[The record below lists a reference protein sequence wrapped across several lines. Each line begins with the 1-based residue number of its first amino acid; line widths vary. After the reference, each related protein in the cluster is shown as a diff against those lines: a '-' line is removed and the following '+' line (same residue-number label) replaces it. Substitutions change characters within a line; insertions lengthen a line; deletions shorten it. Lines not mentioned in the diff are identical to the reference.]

1 MAIQFGTDGWRA
13 LIAEEYTFAN
23 VAKVLQAFCDL
34 QREGREKGVY
44 VGYDRRFQSR
54 RFAETAAEV
63 LLGNGFKVFL
73 SEDFC
78 PTPCISWMTKQ
89 REGLAGV
96 VITASHNPAAWNG
109 VKFKESY
116 GGSASPDFTSQI
128 EVRIA
133 ENDLDDRSPHRLALA
148 AGEKKGLLEYFD
160 PHGAYLKQLQKM
172 VDLKLIQK
180 AKLKVVVDP
189 MHGAGCGYFSKL
201 LGKQAIEIRG
211 DDNPSFGGV
220 NPEPIEKNLALAAAE
235 VKKAK
240 AHIGLATDGDA
251 DRIGA
256 IDEKGRFVDSHHIFA
271 LILRHL
277 SQVKKWKGDV
287 IKTVS
292 TTNMIR
298 RLCERYGLKLVETPI
313 GFKFI
318 CQEFRKST
326 PLMGGEESG
335 GIGIAKHVY
344 ERDGIL
350 CGLLLLEILAHHKKP
365 FSKILAELQ
374 KEAGPLLFSRED
386 MHFPVERI
394 QAIKESLRGGSEPA
408 FGKLA
413 LRGKNFT
420 DGFKFEFSDDSWLLI
435 RPSGTEPLLRVYAE
449 APSAEKAKQLQRF
462 ARKFLEGVA

>member
-13 LIAEEYTFAN
+13 IIGEEYTFAN

-34 QREGREKGVY
+34 QTQGRDKGVY
-44 VGYDRRFQSR
+44 VGYDRRFQSK
-54 RFAETAAEV
+54 RFAETAVEV

-78 PTPCISWMTKQ
+78 PTPCISWMTKE
-89 REGLAGV
+89 RGGLAGV

-116 GGSASPDFTSQI
+116 GGSASPEFTAEI
-128 EVRIA
+128 EARIL
-133 ENDLDDRSPHRLALA
+133 ENDLDDRTPHRLALA
-148 AGEKKGLLEYFD
+148 EGEKKGLLRYFD
-160 PHGAYLKQLQKM
+160 PHGAYIKQLQKM
-172 VDLKLIQK
+172 IDFKLIQK

-189 MHGAGCGYFSKL
+189 MHGAGCGYFTKL

-220 NPEPIEKNLALAAAE
+220 NPEPIEKNLGAAAAR
-235 VKKAK
+235 VKAEKAQ
-240 AHIGLATDGDA
+240 IGLATDGDA

-277 SQVKKWKGDV
+277 LLVTKWKGDV

-298 RLCERYGLKLVETPI
+298 RLCEKYGLKLVETPI

-318 CQEFRKST
+318 CQEFRNST

-350 CGLLLLEILAHHKKP
+350 CGLLLLEILAYHKKP
-365 FSKILAELQ
+365 FSKILADLQ
-374 KEAGPLLFSRED
+374 KEAGPLLFHRED
-386 MHFPVERI
+386 LHFPLERI
-394 QAIKESLRGGSEPA
+394 RAIKEKLGGGSMPA

-449 APSAEKAKQLQRF
+449 APSAEKAKQLLRF
-462 ARKFLEGVA
+462 GRKFLESVA

>member
-1 MAIQFGTDGWRA
+1 MDIKFGTDGWRA
-13 LIAEEYTFAN
+13 IIGEDYTFAN

-34 QREGREKGVY
+34 QSSGKGKGVY

-54 RFAETAAEV
+54 RFAETAVEV

-73 SEDFC
+73 SKDFC
-78 PTPCISWMTKQ
+78 PTPCVSWMTKQ
-89 REGLAGV
+89 RDGLAGV

-116 GGSASPDFTSQI
+116 GGSASPEFTAEI
-128 EVRIA
+128 EARIR
-133 ENDLDDRSPHRLALA
+133 ENDLDDRIPHRLALA
-148 AGEKKGLLEYFD
+148 EGEKKGLLEYFD
-160 PHGAYLKQLQKM
+160 PHGAYIKQLQKM
-172 VDLKLIQK
+172 IDFDLIRR

-189 MHGAGCGYFSKL
+189 MHGAGCGFFPKL

-220 NPEPIEKNLALAAAE
+220 NPEPIEKNLALAGAKVKAE
-235 VKKAK
+235 K

-277 SQVKKWKGDV
+277 VLVKQWKGDV

-298 RLCERYGLKLVETPI
+298 RLCQKYGLKLVETPI

-335 GIGIAKHVY
+335 GIGIARHVY

-365 FSKILAELQ
+365 LSKILAELQ
-374 KEAGPLLFSRED
+374 KEAGPLLFHRED
-386 MHFPVERI
+386 LHFPVARI
-394 QAIKESLRGGSEPA
+394 QSVKERLGGGSLPA
-408 FGKLA
+408 FGKLV
-413 LRGKNFT
+413 LRAKNFT

-449 APSAEKAKQLQRF
+449 APSDEKAKQLLRH
-462 ARKFLEGVA
+462 ARKFLESVA

>member
-1 MAIQFGTDGWRA
+1 MGIQFGTDGWRA
-13 LIAEEYTFAN
+13 IIGEEYTFAN

-34 QREGREKGVY
+34 QGQSRQQGVY

-54 RFAETAAEV
+54 RFAETAVEV

-73 SEDFC
+73 AKDFC

-89 REGLAGV
+89 RQGLAGV

-116 GGSASPDFTSQI
+116 GGSASPEFTGEI
-128 EVRIA
+128 ERRIR
-133 ENDLDDRSPHRLALA
+133 ENELDDRSPHRLALSE
-148 AGEKKGLLEYFD
+148 GEKKGLLEYFD
-160 PHGAYLKQLQKM
+160 PHGAYLGQLRKM
-172 VDLKLIQK
+172 IDFDGIRK
-180 AKLKVVVDP
+180 AKLKVLVDP
-189 MHGAGCGYFSKL
+189 MHGAGCGFFTEL

-211 DDNPSFGGV
+211 EDNPGFGGV
-220 NPEPIEKNLALAAAE
+220 NPEPIEKNLALAAAR
-235 VKKAK
+235 VKKEK

-256 IDEKGRFVDSHHIFA
+256 IDERGRFVDSHHIFA

-277 SQVKKWKGDV
+277 LLVKKWKGDV

-298 RLCERYGLKLVETPI
+298 RLCHKFDVPLVETPI
-313 GFKFI
+313 GFKYI

-335 GIGIAKHVY
+335 GIGIARHVY

-350 CGLLLLEILAHHKKP
+350 CGLLLLEILAHHRKP

-374 KEAGPLLFSRED
+374 QEAGPLMFHRED
-386 MHFPVERI
+386 LHFPVKRI
-394 QAIKESLRGGSEPA
+394 QAIKEKLGGGSFPD
-408 FGKLA
+408 FGKLV
-413 LRGKNFT
+413 LRQRNFT
-420 DGFKFEFSDDSWLLI
+420 DGFKFEFADDSWLLI
-435 RPSGTEPLLRVYAE
+435 RPSGTEPLLRVYVE
-449 APSAEKAKQLQRF
+449 APSDAKAKQLLRL
-462 ARKFLEGVA
+462 ARKYLEGVA